1 MLPGFKSFKIYRGDT
16 FAFQMTLKTGSSTF
30 LNITNS
36 TFIAQV
42 KEKGKTAIAA
52 TFDVTKEDL
61 LGGVIKVTLSS
72 TESAKLIA
80 NKSYV
85 YDVEMTNGTNKTTI
99 LTGPILVTADVSSAS

>member
-36 TFIAQV
+36 SFIAQV
-42 KEKGKTAIAA
+42 KEKGKTAVAA
-52 TFDVTKEDL
+52 TLVVTKENL

-72 TESAKLIA
+72 TESSKLVA

-85 YDVEMTNGTNKTTI
+85 YDVEMTNGENKTTI
-99 LTGPILVTADVSSAS
+99 LTGPILVTADISSAS

>member
-16 FAFQMTLKTGSSTF
+16 FAFQMTLKTGESSY

-42 KEKGKTAIAA
+42 KEKGKTTVAA
-52 TFDVTKEDL
+52 EFTITKEDL
-61 LGGVIKVTLSS
+61 LGGLIKVTLTA
-72 TESAKLIA
+72 TESAKLIG

-85 YDVEMTNGTNKTTI
+85 YDVEMDNSGNKTTI
-99 LTGPILVTADVSSAS
+99 LTGPILVTADVSS

>member
-16 FAFQMTLKTGSSTF
+16 FSFQMTLKTGATTF

-42 KEKGKTAIAA
+42 KEKGKTAVAA
-52 TFDVTKEDL
+52 TLVITKENL

-72 TESAKLIA
+72 SESAKLVA

-85 YDVEMTNGTNKTTI
+85 YDVQMTNGTNDTTI

>member
-16 FAFQMTLKTGSSTF
+16 FAFQMTLKTGATTF

-36 TFIAQV
+36 TFIAQI
-42 KEKGKTAIAA
+42 KEKGKTAVAA
-52 TFDVTKEDL
+52 TLVITKENL

-72 TESAKLIA
+72 SESAKLVA

-85 YDVEMTNGTNKTTI
+85 YDVQMTNGTNDTTI

>member
-16 FAFQMTLKTGSSTF
+16 FAFQMTLKTGTSTY
-30 LNITNS
+30 LNITDA
-36 TFIAQV
+36 TFIAQI
-42 KEKGKTAIAA
+42 KEKGKTTVAA
-52 TFDVTKEDL
+52 TFAVTKENL
-61 LGGVIKVTLSS
+61 LGGLIKVTLTS

-85 YDVEMTNGTNKTTI
+85 YDVEMTIGTNKTTI

>member
-16 FAFQMTLKTGSSTF
+16 FAFQMTLKTGSTTF
-30 LNITNS
+30 LNITSS
-36 TFIAQV
+36 TFIAQI
-42 KEKGKTAIAA
+42 KEKGKTTVAA
-52 TFDVTKEDL
+52 TLTVTKENL
-61 LGGVIKVTLSS
+61 LGGVIKVTLPS
-72 TESAKLIA
+72 TESANLVP

>member
-36 TFIAQV
+36 SFIAQV
-42 KEKGKTAIAA
+42 KEKGKTTVAA
-52 TFDVTKEDL
+52 TLAVTKVNL

-72 TESAKLIA
+72 TESSKLVA

-85 YDVEMTNGTNKTTI
+85 YDVEMTNEENKTTI
-99 LTGPILVTADVSSAS
+99 LTGPILVTADVSSSS

>member
-16 FAFQMTLKTGSSTF
+16 FAFLMTLKTGETTF
-30 LNITNS
+30 LNITNT

-42 KEKGKTAIAA
+42 KEKGKTGVAA
-52 TFDVTKEDL
+52 TFNVTKENL

-72 TESAKLIA
+72 AESAKLIA

-85 YDVEMTNGTNKTTI
+85 YDVQMTNGTNDTTI